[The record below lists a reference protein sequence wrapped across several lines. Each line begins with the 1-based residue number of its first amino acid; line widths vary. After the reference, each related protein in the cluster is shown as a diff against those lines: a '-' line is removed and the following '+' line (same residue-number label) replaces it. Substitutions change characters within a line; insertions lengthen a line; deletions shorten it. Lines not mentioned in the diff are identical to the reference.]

1 MWWWR
6 DTVAGPGGRTI
17 EVGFTDNSGGV
28 STGPLG
34 TLNLGGRVGDDAGNV
49 AHNRAAVA
57 ASVGVA
63 PEELVFMHQ
72 SHSDRVL
79 TVDAETGREP
89 DGDGIVTSEAG
100 VALAVLVADC
110 TPVLLADPG
119 AGVVAAVHA
128 GRPGMMARIVDRALD
143 RMSDHG
149 ATDPIAVVGP
159 SVCGRCYEVP
169 LELRERAAVTTPE
182 SRTVSWT
189 GTPAI
194 DVAAGVVAQLH
205 ARGVP
210 TTWVPG
216 CTRESDRLF
225 SYRGDKRAGRFAG
238 VIVQRAAPHEA
249 SPSPLAGTRRQVLD
263 R

>member
-6 DTVAGPGGRTI
+6 DTLTGPGGRRVD
-17 EVGFTDNSGGV
+17 VGFTDTADGV
-28 STGPLG
+28 STGAAAS
-34 TLNLGGRVGDDAGNV
+34 LNLGGGVGDDPTHV
-49 AHNRAAVA
+49 ERNRAAVA

-63 PEELVFMHQ
+63 ADDLVFMHQ
-72 SHSDRVL
+72 THSDRVL
-79 TVDAETGREP
+79 ALEPGGSREI
-89 DGDGIVTSEAG
+89 DGDGVVTVEPG

-110 TPVLLADPG
+110 TPVLLADPA

-128 GRPGMMARIVDRALD
+128 GRPGMMLRIVDRALD
-143 RMSDHG
+143 RMASVG
-149 ATDPIAVVGP
+149 ATNPVAVIGP

-169 LELRERAAVTTPE
+169 LELREEAAAVTPE

-194 DVAAGVVAQLH
+194 DVAGGVVAQLH
-205 ARGVP
+205 ARSVP

-225 SYRGDKRAGRFAG
+225 SYRRDHHAGRFAG
-238 VIVQRAAPHEA
+238 VIVQRHN
-249 SPSPLAGTRRQVLD
+249 V
-263 R
+263 